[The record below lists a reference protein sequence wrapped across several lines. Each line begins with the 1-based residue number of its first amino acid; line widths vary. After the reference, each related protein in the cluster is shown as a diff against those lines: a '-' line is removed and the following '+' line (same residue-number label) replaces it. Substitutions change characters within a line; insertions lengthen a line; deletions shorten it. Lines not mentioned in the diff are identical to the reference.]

1 MTEQHPPVSLDD
13 LNKHPGK
20 RLMWMLLA
28 YGSTKDILSMNGY
41 EVLRFTK
48 EIESGRFSKI
58 ALDPSRRLEY
68 RDFQNHLIR
77 YFHNFLAGAKTVV
90 EHTRNMM
97 RSAEISEEHRTA
109 YQAQVDAIFA
119 DSLSKFIED
128 FRNYM
133 MHFGLPNLVHI
144 CSLPNERWEVVID
157 MARLQAWDGWT
168 ARSRQFIQSQPE
180 RIRLYALV
188 EIYLNKTKT
197 LHEWL
202 VKSFE
207 TYYGSTIKEFDALH
221 ERLHKQ

>member
-1 MTEQHPPVSLDD
+1 MTKQSQPVNLDD

-20 RLMWMLLA
+20 RLMGMLLV

-48 EIESGRFSKI
+48 EIESGRYSKI

-68 RDFQNHLIR
+68 RDYQNHLIR

-97 RSAEISEEHRTA
+97 RSADISEEHRTA
-109 YQAQVDAIFA
+109 YQAQVEAIFL
-119 DSLSKFIED
+119 DSLPKFIED
-128 FRNYM
+128 FRNYI
-133 MHFGLPNLVHI
+133 MHSGLPNLVHL

-157 MARLQAWDGWT
+157 MARLRAWDGWT
-168 ARSRQFIQSQPE
+168 ARSRQFINSQPDH
-180 RIRLYALV
+180 IRLYALV
-188 EIYLNKTKT
+188 EIYLDKTKT

-207 TYYGSTIKEFDALH
+207 IYYGKTMKEYDALQA
-221 ERLHKQ
+221 RLHKQ